1 MTTSC
6 MMILL
11 VAILHCDKISI
22 PNKDFLKDLSLNPNG
37 IFKRQLLRGKMQA
50 NKIHELQHV
59 RVC

>member
-1 MTTSC
+1 ML
-6 MMILL
+6 ILL
-11 VAILHCDKISI
+11 VVILHCDKISI
-22 PNKDFLKDLSLNPNG
+22 PNKDFLKHLSLNPNG

>member
-1 MTTSC
+1 

-22 PNKDFLKDLSLNPNG
+22 PNKDFLKNLSLNPNA